1 MAVREKLLDANL
13 ELERLATQDS
23 LTGLANRRRFDEV
36 LQLEVRRAARDGT
49 VLSLLLIDLD
59 HFKGFNDRY
68 GHVAGDECL
77 KAVSRQLELSA
88 KRSGDLAARYGG
100 EELAIILPNT
110 ALEGAMR
117 VAEEL
122 LKCIRGLGIAHES
135 SQFGHVTVSI
145 GAASMQG
152 RHGLASPLD
161 LVEAADQALYR
172 AKAAGRNRAEC

>member
-36 LQLEVRRAARDGT
+36 LQLEIRRAAREGT

-110 ALEGAMR
+110 ALEGHAR
-117 VAEEL
+117 CRGVAEVHT
-122 LKCIRGLGIAHES
+122 R
-135 SQFGHVTVSI
+135 T
-145 GAASMQG
+145 
-152 RHGLASPLD
+152 RHCP
-161 LVEAADQALYR
+161 
-172 AKAAGRNRAEC
+172 

>member
-1 MAVREKLLDANL
+1 
-13 ELERLATQDS
+13 
-23 LTGLANRRRFDEV
+23 
-36 LQLEVRRAARDGT
+36 
-49 VLSLLLIDLD
+49 
-59 HFKGFNDRY
+59 
-68 GHVAGDECL
+68 
-77 KAVSRQLELSA
+77 
-88 KRSGDLAARYGG
+88 
-100 EELAIILPNT
+100 
-110 ALEGAMR
+110 MR

-172 AKAAGRNRAEC
+172 AKAAGRNAVPSLNCRSCSLGSFDDFSNLRARRHFESVVLPKTPGGVCRAHQGRKHRATQDSKCTEPAAVSCEYLA

>member
-1 MAVREKLLDANL
+1 V
-13 ELERLATQDS
+13 ATQDS

-36 LQLEVRRAARDGT
+36 LQLEVRVPRDGT

-110 ALEGAMR
+110 ALEGP
-117 VAEEL
+117 
-122 LKCIRGLGIAHES
+122 C
-135 SQFGHVTVSI
+135 
-145 GAASMQG
+145 
-152 RHGLASPLD
+152 
-161 LVEAADQALYR
+161 ALPR
-172 AKAAGRNRAEC
+172 SC